1 MECACATF
9 RTKKNQRSAYKI
21 LPSSRERATPSL
33 RMGNHALVARPRVL
47 TCPPPGAHCPHTPR
61 IHHAAARPAWASPKT
76 SWPPKHASPRR
87 LVCTKPHTRDSH
99 KSMRWRM
106 VAHHAL
112 DAGNGQNSGSWP
124 DQQVLAPQPCM
135 GAAPNPR
142 TPPSKGLQILS
153 IYCQCPDNT
162 ADGLTTTPVSIPA
175 PSRQPS
181 PAHTPSA
188 TALALTGLSRACA
201 RCAGRP
207 LSAQSLRNAARCVVL
222 NVGA

>member
-9 RTKKNQRSAYKI
+9 RTKKPQRSAYKI

-76 SWPPKHASPRR
+76 SWPPEHASPRR

-99 KSMRWRM
+99 KSMRWCM

-112 DAGNGQNSGSWP
+112 DAGNGHPPASGRISTSWP
-124 DQQVLAPQPCM
+124 LSPACAPRQTRARHPRKGSKHCRFIASVRTALEWSYDHA
-135 GAAPNPR
+135 GINTSLLPVAKACPYPISNGPR
-142 TPPSKGLQILS
+142 TH
-153 IYCQCPDNT
+153 
-162 ADGLTTTPVSIPA
+162 
-175 PSRQPS
+175 R
-181 PAHTPSA
+181 
-188 TALALTGLSRACA
+188 
-201 RCAGRP
+201 
-207 LSAQSLRNAARCVVL
+207 
-222 NVGA
+222 